1 MSLHSVARSAPMLS
15 ASQEQEQASRK
26 VPLVPKAVPIKL
38 DFAAYRSRREK
49 NSSVSNKNGA
59 EEVAEAGLHA
69 FEQQWGAQ
77 GPPSFSA
84 PSRQDVRGMMT
95 SPQPQMQVMPQ
106 AVAHQSWDVSWEIDR
121 ASAEAWGP
129 MSSAVAASGTWTSDD
144 ASLEDEN
151 RYYGSIRDYNES
163 GGFGFLECPAARA
176 RFGMDVWIH
185 RRQMFGFKVGDEVS
199 FVVCRNHTGQPQ
211 ARQVMKFSD
220 VQRLK
225 AKRQLQA
232 ERTEL
237 QLRQKR
243 TNSQTSAAASKGGQQ
258 VMDEEE
264 ARRFQAAL
272 KKRRS

>member
-15 ASQEQEQASRK
+15 ASQEQGQASRK

-38 DFAAYRSRREK
+38 DFAAYRREK

-77 GPPSFSA
+77 G
-84 PSRQDVRGMMT
+84 QDVRGMMT
-95 SPQPQMQVMPQ
+95 SPHWQMQAMPQ

-121 ASAEAWGP
+121 ASAESWGQI
-129 MSSAVAASGTWTSDD
+129 SSGVAASGTWTSDD

-211 ARQVMKFSD
+211 ARQVIKSSD

-243 TNSQTSAAASKGGQQ
+243 TNSQTSTAASKGGQQ

-264 ARRFQAAL
+264 AKRFQAAL